1 MSGYLEAPPKV
12 WPAIK
17 HALATPALAE
27 KAQLLWAKQAQHLF
41 KPHKVELSASSAG
54 ACVLERWAYLHGQLD
69 IPEDYETRV
78 LKMDGGT
85 MYGCWIAAL
94 FTAGWESKYT
104 DHGVAVEVIG
114 EHDGIPGHVEIVI
127 FEGDTALWV
136 VEIKTSY
143 FGGAFNG
150 SRAGHILQAAKEALI
165 VNAPGFSVLN
175 VMPAAT
181 KNRSTGA
188 KAQYFA
194 QEDFVTADHE
204 LAVQV
209 EYQRLQRATE
219 ATPPTGDAREAWRC
233 NFCQYSKCERNTNES
248 KPKEGALRTV

>member
-1 MSGYLEAPPKV
+1 MSGYLETPPRV

-17 HALATPALAE
+17 HALSTPALAE
-27 KAQLLWAKQAQHLF
+27 KAQQLWAKQAQHLF
-41 KPHKVELSASSAG
+41 KPHKLELSASSAG
-54 ACVLERWAYLHGQLD
+54 ACVLEVWAKLHGKLD
-69 IPEDYETRV
+69 IPEDWEARV

-85 MYGCWIAAL
+85 MYGAWIAAL
-94 FTAGWESKYT
+94 FTAGWESKYQ

-165 VNAPGFSVLN
+165 VKAPGFSVLN

-194 QEDFVTADHE
+194 QEDFVTADHT
-204 LAVQV
+204 LAVEV
-209 EYQRLQRATE
+209 EYRRLERARE
-219 ATPPTGDAREAWRC
+219 AIAPTGDATEAFRC
-233 NFCQYSKCERNTNES
+233 AFCQYSACERNRNVLN
-248 KPKEGALRTV
+248 PKLATS

>member
-1 MSGYLEAPPKV
+1 MPYLEAPPKV
-12 WPAIK
+12 WKAIE
-17 HALATPALAE
+17 HALKTPALAE
-27 KAQLLWAKQAQHLF
+27 KAQQLWAKQAQHLF
-41 KPHKVELSASSAG
+41 KPHAVELSASSAG
-54 ACVLERWAYLHGQLD
+54 ACVLERWAHLHGQLD
-69 IPEDYETRV
+69 IPEDWESRV

-85 MYGCWIAAL
+85 MYGAWIAAL
-94 FTAGWESKYT
+94 FTAGWESKYK

-194 QEDFVTADHE
+194 QEDFVTADHV

-209 EYQRLQRATE
+209 EYDRLKRAE
-219 ATPPTGDAREAWRC
+219 GPIAPTGDATEPFRC
-233 NFCQYSKCERNTNES
+233 AFCQYSACERNKNPLNPQLQAT
-248 KPKEGALRTV
+248 A